1 MKKNFTVMVM
11 TAALMLST
19 TSGAL
24 AVRQHTDHHSEDHD
38 TQADVATELAKL
50 KRETAKNR
58 RLSHALDD
66 GYEAFAIPP
75 DVGGTPTAGLG
86 LVGDPTCFDSPAG
99 GMGVHYVK
107 GIDGNVDANEPEA
120 MVYEIKAGG
129 RLKLVG
135 VEYIVPENLV
145 DPANPPNLFG
155 QVFHHH
161 EFLPVYVLHVWVWKD
176 NPSGLFAD
184 FNPTVKACPAPGA

>member
-1 MKKNFTVMVM
+1 MKKTITVMAM

-24 AVRQHTDHHSEDHD
+24 AVRQHTDHHSEDND
-38 TQADVATELAKL
+38 TQANVSRELAKL
-50 KRETAKNR
+50 KRETAENR

-75 DVGGTPTAGLG
+75 EVGGTPTAGLG
-86 LVGDPTCFDSPAG
+86 LVGNPTCFDSAAG

-107 GIDGNVDANEPEA
+107 GIDGNVDATDPEA

-155 QVFHHH
+155 HAFHHH
-161 EFLPVYVLHVWVWKD
+161 EFLPVYVLHVWIWKD

-184 FNPTVKACPAPGA
+184 FNPTVRACPAAVS